1 MRGPA
6 LRLGLRV
13 PEDSVAPRCSR
24 AALTALVPPPSWRPR
39 SCGSNS
45 RLSREGGSSSTVQAR
60 GRGQP
65 PGPRPGQPVPPTMH
79 WRRGRK
85 CTLGRGRVQLRAS
98 GGNLNPA
105 SVSPPGSWTPG
116 VRAGRRL
123 TGIRNSVPSP
133 ASRPQWPL
141 LPGLACKLQNSPSAF
156 LPAAWGRLARGWL
169 WPLEVVSQRGRVPWE
184 GVERPA
190 ACPACGSRTKKVPRG
205 RPPAENKRK
214 RQFLGPLT

>member
-1 MRGPA
+1 MASGSLRTVSRLDARGPPS
-6 LRLGLRV
+6 LLW
-13 PEDSVAPRCSR
+13 SR
-24 AALTALVPPPSWRPR
+24 
-39 SCGSNS
+39 
-45 RLSREGGSSSTVQAR
+45 
-60 GRGQP
+60 
-65 PGPRPGQPVPPTMH
+65 PRPGGQGHVGATAASPVRGALHPPSRLGAGDNPPDPAQVSLSLPPCTG
-79 WRRGRK
+79 RRGQK
-85 CTLGRGRVQLRAS
+85 CTLGRGQVQLRAS

-123 TGIRNSVPSP
+123 TGIRNSIPSP